1 MRKCLVPGYC
11 ILLIIVNLVCLTVNV
26 AKADTLTCTVGTGV
40 GAVTALPGIVQTPR
54 YDGAKI
60 VVDLETGNLR
70 VSGPLDKDI
79 DYQANGYRTKVE
91 AFEGKWVI
99 TAQGPTED
107 FVREHIVITAAG
119 AMFWTSISY
128 ATILNAAAASLYVG
142 RCH

>member
-1 MRKCLVPGYC
+1 MVALVFVY
-11 ILLIIVNLVCLTVNV
+11 IIVLYMALIAPVQ
-26 AKADTLTCTVGTGV
+26 AAELTCTVDIGV

-54 YDGAKI
+54 YDGAKV

-79 DYQANGYRTKVE
+79 DYRAIGYRTKAE

-99 TAQGPTED
+99 TADGPTED